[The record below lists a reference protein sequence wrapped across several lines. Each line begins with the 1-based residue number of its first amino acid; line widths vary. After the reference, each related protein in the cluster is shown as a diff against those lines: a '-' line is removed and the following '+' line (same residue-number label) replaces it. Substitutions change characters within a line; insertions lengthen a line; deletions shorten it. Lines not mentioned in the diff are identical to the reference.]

1 MENLNELIEMI
12 NELTEDSS
20 VPRNVKEKLKSI
32 NIILTDES
40 REKNISINEAKDILS
55 ELSEDQNL
63 QTFSRTQLW
72 NISSMLEEISPKV

>member
-40 REKNISINEAKDILS
+40 REKNISINEAKDIIS

>member
-1 MENLNELIEMI
+1 MENLNELIEII
-12 NELTEDSS
+12 NELSEDSS
-20 VPRNVKEKLKSI
+20 VPRNVKDKLKSI

-40 REKNISINEAKDILS
+40 REKNISINKAKDILAD
-55 ELSEDQNL
+55 LSEDQNL